1 MSGGA
6 QQRVANGRAL
16 TSTADLLL
24 RDAPSLGLTPIVVQQ
39 DFAARA
45 GIRATGLTGIMV
57 EQNAR
62 ASLKLADRGDLIGA
76 GRIVGHG
83 TASALS
89 ESSDVQAA
97 FLGGSTVKTE

>member
-6 QQRVANGRAL
+6 QQRVAIGRAAML
-16 TSTADLLL
+16 NPDLLL

-39 DFAARA
+39 DFAAHA
-45 GIRATGLTGIMV
+45 GIRAKGLTGTMV
-57 EQNAR
+57 EQHAR

-76 GRIVGHG
+76 GLIIGHG

-89 ESSDVQAA
+89 ESSDVQVA